1 MRRKVSRRVWRGMGG
16 RRYGAK
22 QWVRKETKMMS
33 KLPHLDQKHDH
44 HHKDDHMDGFGLK
57 EGGGED
63 MNRAQKNTQKNG

>member
-1 MRRKVSRRVWRGMGG
+1 
-16 RRYGAK
+16 
-22 QWVRKETKMMS
+22 MMS